1 MIPFSGFL
9 AISPSSSLA
18 EDCNYLQL
26 DRADGIKKK
35 RDWIL
40 LRENRRHPQRRYG
53 GVPMCPSQSKKL
65 CFFLWC
71 MVGRFLKKVLS
82 FPVTT
87 FVLYPQWYGRWV
99 TRMAQQYT
107 VHEKGMGEEEGI
119 GEWFVRFPFPPPTP
133 PPFFD
138 REPLLPFGREN
149 WRRRRSRVEGG
160 GGGGGPQLEER
171 GEGERGRP
179 KIFAD
184 ASENGSSPPPLLPNP
199 KWAGGQTPSL
209 ALSRVYR
216 VWLEVCSPV
225 WMLNSCFPSAPF
237 IVHRETLAFF
247 PEMPSYFQCG
257 GMNG

>member
-1 MIPFSGFL
+1 MKRESWREAISTIRWRGVPPFLLIPFSGFL

-26 DRADGIKKK
+26 DRTDGIKKK

-107 VHEKGMGEEEGI
+107 VHEKGMGKRTNHSPI
-119 GEWFVRFPFPPPTP
+119 P
-133 PPFFD
+133 
-138 REPLLPFGREN
+138 
-149 WRRRRSRVEGG
+149 S
-160 GGGGGPQLEER
+160 
-171 GEGERGRP
+171 
-179 KIFAD
+179 
-184 ASENGSSPPPLLPNP
+184 SSPI
-199 KWAGGQTPSL
+199 
-209 ALSRVYR
+209 
-216 VWLEVCSPV
+216 
-225 WMLNSCFPSAPF
+225 PF
-237 IVHRETLAFF
+237 
-247 PEMPSYFQCG
+247 S
-257 GMNG
+257 